1 MSSPNLSRRVFLKA
15 SGGVLAGTLAFAS
28 GPIALL
34 APSRSWAMPLDNLGS
49 RQGEVLLA
57 VTRQIFP
64 HPTLEDAVYAYV
76 VKSLD
81 RKSQPA
87 ENLDSKNTLS
97 HTLDEG
103 IAELDA
109 AAGGDWLALDDA
121 GRLERLAPL
130 AGTPFF
136 EAIRSDAVVSLYNN
150 PLAFAHFGYQG
161 PEGDGGYLTKG
172 FNDLTWL
179 PDPPQPQGGYLP
191 FEEPTA

>member
-1 MSSPNLSRRVFLKA
+1 MSSSPISRRVFLKA

-34 APSRSWAMPLDNLGS
+34 APTRSWAMPLDNLSS

-64 HPTLEDAVYAYV
+64 HPDLEDAVYAMV

-81 RKSQPA
+81 RQA
-87 ENLDSKNTLS
+87 ESADFYQVL
-97 HTLDEG
+97 HEGIVELDE
-103 IAELDA
+103 
-109 AAGGDWLALDDA
+109 AAGGDWLALDDTA
-121 GRLERLAPL
+121 QLEILAPMN
-130 AGTPFF
+130 GKPFF
-136 EAIRSDAVVSLYNN
+136 ATVRGDAVVSLYDNS
-150 PLAFAHFGYQG
+150 LAFAHFGYEG
-161 PEGDGGYLTKG
+161 EEGDGGYLTKG

-179 PDPPQPQGGYLP
+179 PDPPQPEGGYLP